1 MRVSPAVQ
9 ETATSSPVAHS
20 AAQSSLL
27 YRGRAWILAIPFLA
41 PAIIFYTLFL
51 IVPLVGTLLLSLTEW
66 SGFNFADIRFV
77 GLENFRL
84 MGRDEIFWL
93 SLRHNLIFLGGA
105 VALKTTV
112 ALALALA
119 LEQRIPFTNLFRGVF
134 LMPTV
139 ISLVVVGV
147 VFRLAL
153 SPSLGLINPFL
164 QAVGLGRFAGDFL
177 GNPNRAL
184 PILILIDT
192 WHGFGLYM
200 FLFIARLA
208 AINYELHEAAFV
220 DGANLIQDIRHI
232 TLPLMKGTLMMVLLL
247 AAIDSLKLFATVYV
261 MTKGGPGHSTE
272 VLSTWAYFQAFTA
285 NKVGYG
291 SAILVVLLLI
301 TFVLAYLQVTR
312 FQPREED

>member
-139 ISLVVVGV
+139 ISLVVVGEGLV
-147 VFRLAL
+147 TATLLYLAFINVLLAL
-153 SPSLGLINPFL
+153 FNLVPAAPLDGGRVLRA
-164 QAVGLGRFAGDFL
+164 AVWKATGDRARAAVVAARAGRF
-177 GNPNRAL
+177 
-184 PILILIDT
+184 
-192 WHGFGLYM
+192 FGLALIVLGIGGALLWRWFGGLWLALIGF
-200 FLFIARLA
+200 FLVNA
-208 AINYELHEAAFV
+208 A
-220 DGANLIQDIRHI
+220 
-232 TLPLMKGTLMMVLLL
+232 M
-247 AAIDSLKLFATVYV
+247 
-261 MTKGGPGHSTE
+261 
-272 VLSTWAYFQAFTA
+272 
-285 NKVGYG
+285 
-291 SAILVVLLLI
+291 
-301 TFVLAYLQVTR
+301 
-312 FQPREED
+312 PRSRR